1 MPDTVD
7 DFMKRFAGGGTVDD
21 VDAIRFHDRFVSTH
35 PDDAHFDNQAYH
47 EGAAQYLGQ
56 LPDDQFHDAARN
68 AVAQAPPQ
76 ERAGLLDGLLSAL
89 GGTAGGAG
97 PSAGNAGPLAAAGGL
112 AGIASLLG
120 LGSTDP
126 SKMSEGDAARVMD
139 YARKE
144 HPELMQKTV
153 EEKPWLVKAM
163 GNPVVMGALTLA
175 AAKLLTNQRK
185 GSNA

>member
-7 DFMKRFAGGGTVDD
+7 DFMRRFAGGGTVDD

-35 PDDAHFDNQAYH
+35 PDDARFDNQAYH

-89 GGTAGGAG
+89 GG
-97 PSAGNAGPLAAAGGL
+97 AAGARLRHGRRTGRGGRTRRDRQHARPRFNRSKQDERRRCRPGDEL
-112 AGIASLLG
+112 RPERAS
-120 LGSTDP
+120 GSHAADRRRKTMACESDGKSGGHGRSDDWLRP
-126 SKMSEGDAARVMD
+126 SF
-139 YARKE
+139 
-144 HPELMQKTV
+144 
-153 EEKPWLVKAM
+153 
-163 GNPVVMGALTLA
+163 
-175 AAKLLTNQRK
+175 
-185 GSNA
+185 